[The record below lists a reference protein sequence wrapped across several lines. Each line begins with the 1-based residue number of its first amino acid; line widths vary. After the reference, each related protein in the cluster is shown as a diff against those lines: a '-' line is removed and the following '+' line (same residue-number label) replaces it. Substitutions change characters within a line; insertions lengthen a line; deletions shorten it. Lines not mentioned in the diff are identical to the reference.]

1 MRIKSFP
8 GWFQDD
14 KKLFFA
20 GISLRKVEPQA
31 ARAPSGGYQQT
42 DLMKEIRDGEK
53 FPKTFLR
60 KFLKF
65 PQFLGIKLRKVE
77 QLRDDIRQQKQSN
90 LHDVASI
97 LARRVAIEL
106 TDSESDSDDSDEEWM
121 EPNET
126 SA

>member
-1 MRIKSFP
+1 MKHFLVVDHST
-8 GWFQDD
+8 
-14 KKLFFA
+14 FF
-20 GISLRKVEPQA
+20 
-31 ARAPSGGYQQT
+31 
-42 DLMKEIRDGEK
+42 
-53 FPKTFLR
+53 
-60 KFLKF
+60 
-65 PQFLGIKLRKVE
+65 FLGIKLRKVE
-77 QLRDDIRQQKQSN
+77 QLRDDIRHQKQSN

>member
-1 MRIKSFP
+1 
-8 GWFQDD
+8 
-14 KKLFFA
+14 
-20 GISLRKVEPQA
+20 V
-31 ARAPSGGYQQT
+31 PSGGYNQG
-42 DLMKEIRDGEK
+42 DLMKEIRDGKQIAFTRLPPLTES
-53 FPKTFLR
+53 FS
-60 KFLKF
+60 
-65 PQFLGIKLRKVE
+65 GIKLRKVE

-106 TDSESDSDDSDEEWM
+106 SDSESDSDDSDEEWM

>member
-1 MRIKSFP
+1 MVSKTSSSFP
-8 GWFQDD
+8 
-14 KKLFFA
+14 
-20 GISLRKVEPQA
+20 P
-31 ARAPSGGYQQT
+31 
-42 DLMKEIRDGEK
+42 
-53 FPKTFLR
+53 FLT
-60 KFLKF
+60 LLNLL
-65 PQFLGIKLRKVE
+65 PGIKLRKVE

>member
-1 MRIKSFP
+1 MI
-8 GWFQDD
+8 DAY
-14 KKLFFA
+14 KLFIL
-20 GISLRKVEPQA
+20 GVSLRKVEPQPN
-31 ARAPSGGYQQT
+31 RVPSGGYHQG
-42 DLMKEIRDGEK
+42 DLMREIREGK
-53 FPKTFLR
+53 
-60 KFLKF
+60 LKIKQSLESLTSSF
-65 PQFLGIKLRKVE
+65 IYILGIKLRKVE
-77 QLRDDIRQQKQSN
+77 QLRDDIRHQKQSN

>member
-1 MRIKSFP
+1 
-8 GWFQDD
+8 
-14 KKLFFA
+14 
-20 GISLRKVEPQA
+20 
-31 ARAPSGGYQQT
+31 
-42 DLMKEIRDGEK
+42 MKEIRDGEK